1 MRQLSISTASDDAIS
16 GPADGV
22 NTHTARK
29 RFGQN
34 FLHDPHVIQRI
45 IDCLNPGHDD
55 HFLEIG
61 PGQGAIT
68 QPLASHAGHLDV
80 IEIDRDLAATLQS
93 CQWFDDI
100 TMHIADA
107 LQFDFRNISKTEQS
121 LRLVGNLPYNISTP
135 LLFHVL
141 EHYRLF
147 IDAHVMLQKEVV
159 QRMTATPGSKSYG
172 RLTVALAARC
182 HVESLFIIKPGAF
195 NPAPKVESAFARL
208 TPLPEP
214 LITPEES
221 AAFDALL
228 RHAFGQRRKQLRNAL
243 QPLLT
248 PQEIEAAGI
257 DPRYRAEMLGVRDF
271 VSLVRHIDNERIG

>member
-1 MRQLSISTASDDAIS
+1 M
-16 GPADGV
+16 

-45 IDCLNPGHDD
+45 IDSLNPRPND

-61 PGQGAIT
+61 PGPGAIT
-68 QPLASHAGHLDV
+68 RPLAERAGQLDV
-80 IEIDRDLAATLQS
+80 IEIDRDLAATLRS
-93 CQWFDDI
+93 SEWFDGI
-100 TMHIADA
+100 TLHVADA
-107 LQFDFRNISKTEQS
+107 LQFDFRNISETEGS

-141 EHYRLF
+141 ENYPLF

-159 QRMTATPGSKSYG
+159 QRMTAAPGSKSYG

-195 NPAPKVESAFARL
+195 KPAPRVESAFARL

-214 LITPEES
+214 LITPDET
-221 AAFDALL
+221 AAFDTLL
-228 RHAFGQRRKQLRNAL
+228 RHAFGQRRKQLGNAL

-248 PQEIEAAGI
+248 IGEIKAAGI
-257 DPRYRAEMLGVRDF
+257 NPEHRAETLSVSDF
-271 VSLVRHIDNERIG
+271 VSLTRHIDTGRIGQADRLE